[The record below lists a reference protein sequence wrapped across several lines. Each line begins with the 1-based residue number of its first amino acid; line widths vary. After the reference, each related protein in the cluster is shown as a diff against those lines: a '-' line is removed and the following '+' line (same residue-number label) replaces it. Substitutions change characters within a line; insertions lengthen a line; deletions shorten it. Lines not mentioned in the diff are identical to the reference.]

1 MKTAGGWRSLT
12 ITSVAVTGKTLAGAD
27 VERHTLPAPRV
38 DLKSQRHKGFRLRV
52 GLDAWLVAIT
62 AKLTAH
68 HILRPERANSFQHLG
83 FFVPQHLDIHAGRR
97 LHRNIGQNLQQMVL
111 HDVAERARAVV
122 KIAATLDTEVFR
134 HRDLHAFDELP
145 IPQRLEKRIGK
156 AEKEQVLHRV
166 FAQVVV
172 DAKNVLL
179 P

>member
-1 MKTAGGWRSLT
+1 
-12 ITSVAVTGKTLAGAD
+12 
-27 VERHTLPAPRV
+27 
-38 DLKSQRHKGFRLRV
+38 
-52 GLDAWLVAIT
+52 
-62 AKLTAH
+62 
-68 HILRPERANSFQHLG
+68 
-83 FFVPQHLDIHAGRR
+83 
-97 LHRNIGQNLQQMVL
+97 MVL

-172 DAKNVLL
+172 DAKNVCFPEDAVHHPVQCLRCGKIMSERFL
-179 P
+179 DHDARALGATRFAEPMNDGLEQAGRDGEIVQSAASRCPVSAVTPEKSPHRNSRRQCSP